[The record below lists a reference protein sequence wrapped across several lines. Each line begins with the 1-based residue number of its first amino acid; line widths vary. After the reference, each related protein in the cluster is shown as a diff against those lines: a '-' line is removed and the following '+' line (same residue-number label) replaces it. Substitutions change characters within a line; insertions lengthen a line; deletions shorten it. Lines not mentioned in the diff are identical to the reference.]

1 MKIKAF
7 VLKST
12 GTWYDVLD
20 EQGNPYK
27 CRIRGK
33 LRTKGLSTTNPVA
46 AGDWVYIEMES
57 DEVGI
62 ATILDIVPRKN
73 YIIRRSVNLSK
84 EAQIVAANLDTVF
97 LVVTITRPQT
107 TFGFVDRFLVSAEAY
122 GVPVVLLFH
131 KSDQYD
137 ESEIMELQLWESIYQ
152 TAGYSTLR
160 TSLVDGSGMDEL
172 EVRMKT
178 GVFLFSGNSGVGKS
192 SLIQHFVPS
201 RDIRVGDISDW
212 SEKGQHT
219 TTFAEVFTTK
229 LGSYIID
236 TPGIKGFG
244 LVDIPKTEVHLYFP
258 EMFALLP
265 ECRFSSCKHV
275 SEPGCAVVQAVQDGK
290 IPDTRYQS
298 YLSIMS
304 DQEEKSPYR

>member
-1 MKIKAF
+1 
-7 VLKST
+7 
-12 GTWYDVLD
+12 
-20 EQGNPYK
+20 
-27 CRIRGK
+27 
-33 LRTKGLSTTNPVA
+33 LSTTNPVA